1 MGATSALHTRD
12 AIRLARDVVACEL
25 LVMSEAMEYQRPL
38 MSGVGIEHAH
48 HAIRTVVER
57 LTHDRSPAPDIA
69 AISTLIE
76 QGSLSTFTPSI
87 A

>member
-1 MGATSALHTRD
+1 
-12 AIRLARDVVACEL
+12 
-25 LVMSEAMEYQRPL
+25 